1 MCARGRLHA
10 CVLECVC
17 RVCVNSCTCAC
28 VNSCMHELM
37 QARRVCTPP
46 KMKMTT
52 FVHAK
57 RGNRDGG
64 PGMLTATGDYIH
76 RRKAEGEEK
85 SRWANKVNQLQKSV

>member
-1 MCARGRLHA
+1 
-10 CVLECVC
+10 
-17 RVCVNSCTCAC
+17 
-28 VNSCMHELM
+28 
-37 QARRVCTPP
+37 
-46 KMKMTT
+46 MKMTT